1 MKDREIGDDKR
12 RDENSIMESS
22 KFSSF
27 NIKKGEWRKALILM
41 AERIMS
47 ERQDDGTEKTGH
59 HPEPKNPIWRA
70 AYKFLKCCESGDVN
84 FIKELANRLDGLP
97 AQSITVDDKRSLEE
111 LSDAEL
117 AAAAEAL
124 TAILAAQNSAAG
136 ASAAGEVKPTG

>member
-47 ERQDDGTEKTGH
+47 ERQDDGAEKPGH

-136 ASAAGEVKPTG
+136 ASAAGEVKPAG